1 MEKTWARVLRESGA
15 RVRERVFLADAG
27 LGGIDPSDGRHIEIV
42 VTGLELARG
51 VPLAVDV
58 TLVSPLHADGT
69 PWPNADSAAGTA
81 CRRVELVKQRRYP
94 ELVDNELLRLVTAAS
109 ETGGRLNDDGLKLLD
124 AADELRVR
132 NEPEVLRRS
141 ARRAWRNR
149 WLTMLSLSVQDALTA
164 TLVNDGVGLLD
175 AASGA
180 APLSCDVWLDDRA

>member
-27 LGGIDPSDGRHIEIV
+27 LGAIDPSDGRHIEIV
-42 VTGLELARG
+42 VAGLELARG

-58 TLVSPLHADGT
+58 TLVSTLHADGT
-69 PWPNADSAAGTA
+69 PWENADSVAGTA
-81 CRRVELVKQRRYP
+81 CRRVELVKQRTYP
-94 ELVDNELLRLVTAAS
+94 ELVGNELLRLVTAAS
-109 ETGGRLNDDGLKLLD
+109 ETGGRLNADGLELLD
-124 AADELRVR
+124 AAAELRVR

-149 WLTMLSLSVQDALTA
+149 WLTMLSLSVQDELSA
-164 TLVNDGVGLLD
+164 TLVNDGVELLD

-180 APLSCDVWLDDRA
+180 APLSCDVWLDDSD